1 TLRLARRSPFYALL
15 ALAQSGLYGLGA
27 AGLALG
33 RRPLGRHRL
42 LALPAYFCLVNVASL
57 QAVLNVARGRA
68 IDRWEPR
75 REP

>member
-1 TLRLARRSPFYALL
+1 VL
-15 ALAQSGLYGLGA
+15 GLGT

-33 RRPLGRHRL
+33 RRSLGRRRV
-42 LALPAYFCLVNVASL
+42 LALPAYFCLVNIASL
-57 QAVLNVARGRA
+57 QAAVNVARRRA